1 MTSWIANLKTK
12 LARHLIM
19 PIVAIAMVG
28 SFVTYDFVKA
38 MPATA
43 AMAALA
49 SPTTTPLDNNSVGT
63 LLALDQAMETLAAR
77 VTPAIVNV
85 TVTSRTKANLTGGDA
100 EDMQQFFGPQSDQQ
114 SGQQFGPFGRFFGQ
128 QMQPRPQ
135 QRVEH
140 GLGSGVIISP
150 DGYIVTN
157 NHVVDGATDVRVT
170 MSDRRILPA
179 KVVGTD
185 PLTDLAVIKVAGHDL
200 PNAPWGDSTKLHPGQ
215 TVLAFGNPFGFRFT
229 VTRGIVSALN
239 RPNPSSDDA
248 RKPGQFIQTDAAINQ
263 GNSGGPLVNAR
274 GEVVGI
280 NTFLISPS
288 GSFSGMGFA
297 IPTQIVRPTVE
308 KLIQFGKITHGY
320 MGIGIS
326 DVTPDNSKFFHMTN
340 AVGAVVTQVESDS
353 PGAKAGLKVGDV
365 ITQLDGHEV
374 SDAGALQVEVGQK
387 NPGTTIHLQVMRD
400 AKSVAVPVTLEAM
413 GSRDRTAKEAADAG
427 HGKPRWGVG
436 LADIT
441 PEMREQLQA
450 PRDLHGAVIQQVQP
464 GSPADNAGLQSGDV
478 IVEVDRKPV
487 QSAADVQRALSS
499 VPQGQDAL
507 LLVWSNGG
515 NTFRV
520 LHAAEANDGD
530 SGL

>member
-1 MTSWIANLKTK
+1 MKSWKAIFG
-12 LARHLIM
+12 RHLIV
-19 PIVAIAMVG
+19 PFLTIAMVG

-38 MPATA
+38 MPAKA
-43 AMAALA
+43 AMTA
-49 SPTTTPLDNNSVGT
+49 PTQTPLDNNSVGA
-63 LLALDQAMETLAAR
+63 LLSLDQAMETLAAR

-85 TVTSRTKANLTGGDA
+85 TVTSRAKMNVSDGDA
-100 EDMQQFFGPQSDQQ
+100 DDMQQFFDRQFGQEF
-114 SGQQFGPFGRFFGQ
+114 GQQFGRQFGPSGRSFGQ
-128 QMQPRPQ
+128 RSQP
-135 QRVEH
+135 RVEH

-185 PLTDLAVIKVAGHDL
+185 PLTDLAVIKVDGHNL

-248 RKPGQFIQTDAAINQ
+248 RKPGQFIQTDAAINP

-274 GEVVGI
+274 GEVIGI

-297 IPTQIVRPTVE
+297 IPTQIVRPTVD
-308 KLIQFGKITHGY
+308 KLIQFGKVTHGY
-320 MGIGIS
+320 MGIGIA

-340 AVGAVVTQVESDS
+340 AVGAVVTQVEPDS

-365 ITQLDGHEV
+365 ITRIEGNEV
-374 SDAGALQVEVGQK
+374 SDAGELQVEVGQK

-400 AKSVAVPVTLEAM
+400 GKNVEVPVTLEAM
-413 GSRDRTAKEAADAG
+413 GSRDRSAKETSDAG

-436 LADIT
+436 LSDIT

-450 PRDLHGAVIQQVQP
+450 PSDLHGAVIQQVQP

-487 QSAADVQRALSS
+487 QSAADVQKALSS
-499 VPQGQDAL
+499 VPKGQDAL
-507 LLVWSNGG
+507 VLVWSNGG
-515 NTFRV
+515 NSFRV
-520 LHAAEANDGD
+520 LHSAQADDN
-530 SGL
+530 SGM